1 MLPGQRWW
9 LCACVLVRLYLEYH
23 PHGSLSPTCPSIQ
36 MSSRYREDGV
46 GSRGEAR
53 NESVL
58 GFLAKTE
65 PVPSFSHWAWGHVG
79 GMYSWIRIHTKDTT
93 WKYPIGSRV
102 AGSSWKIRRNE
113 RSLCNFGGLSRAV
126 LLGTVKLRGRRV
138 GRWQLLTFL
147 GHSTIGNLDECC
159 RPLRKADMP
168 SRQVC
173 RLQTSLD
180 PRLTLA
186 RWQKHHKHSQKTTD
200 TLVGHICNV
209 YHG

>member
-1 MLPGQRWW
+1 MC
-9 LCACVLVRLYLEYH
+9 LCA
-23 PHGSLSPTCPSIQ
+23 GSPVPRVSSSWFSLPYPPSTQ

-58 GFLAKTE
+58 GFLAKAE

-79 GMYSWIRIHTKDTT
+79 RMYSWIRIHTKDTT

-113 RSLCNFGGLSRAV
+113 RSLCDFGGLSRAV

-147 GHSTIGNLDECC
+147 AHSTIGNLDECC
-159 RPLRKADMP
+159 RPQK
-168 SRQVC
+168 SRHAIPEG
-173 RLQTSLD
+173 LQTPDIFGPQVNS
-180 PRLTLA
+180 
-186 RWQKHHKHSQKTTD
+186 
-200 TLVGHICNV
+200 C
-209 YHG
+209 